1 MHSAS
6 MAAIPAVV
14 GAGLRMTALPLASA
28 GPTYSTGMFIGKF
41 QGVIATT
48 TPRGWRKVITRLWG
62 SSTGIVSPVSRRA
75 SPAASRNPLAADA
88 ISPERLGQGLA
99 VLEDEVV
106 GHRLAAGIDDVGDA
120 LELGR
125 AFEGGAP
132 AVAFEGLVRPAGPRD
147 RRRPGPPPRPRPR
160 ARRSLGWSRSPS
172 RRRRRP
178 TIRRPRGADGAGS
191 AHRVASS

>member
-6 MAAIPAVV
+6 IAAIPAVV

-48 TPRGWRKVITRLWG
+48 TPRGWRNVITRLWG

-75 SPAASRNPLAADA
+75 SPAASRNPLAAGRDLA
-88 ISPERLGQGLA
+88 ERLGQRLA

-132 AVAFEGLVRPAGPRD
+132 AVALERLVRQPDRSIDVGRARGGDLGHGLAGGGARHD
-147 RRRPGPPPRPRPR
+147 RRR
-160 ARRSLGWSRSPS
+160 

-191 AHRVASS
+191 ARRVASS